1 MKLFELLKGV
11 NTQTELNSDI
21 EIMSITKNSR
31 EVQKGSLFF
40 AVKGENYDGYN
51 FISNAIEKGARVIV
65 TDREYPSSIP
75 QIIVNDVYSAM
86 SKIAFNFYKPKGKRV
101 KLIGVVG
108 TNGKTTTTYILSEI
122 LKSAGKKVGVIGT
135 LGITYNNC
143 FIAPELTTPD
153 SIDLAEVLMKMSNG
167 NIDYCIMELSA
178 HGIALKRAEAFTFE
192 ELIFTNCTQDHLDYF
207 KTFEDYKNVKMSVFI
222 KKYTK
227 ISILNIDDKTGREI
241 YDNTNTQALTYGLFN
256 PADSFAIDI
265 ENRYDGMTFTMNILD
280 EICFIDS
287 TLFGRFNVY
296 NCLAAATAASAL
308 GVSSEDI
315 ENGIYNLKT
324 VSGRLEFIE
333 EYSGAYIYV
342 DYAHT
347 PDGLLNTLTALREVT
362 KNRLIVL
369 FGCGGNR
376 DSEKRSIMGEV
387 AGEFADY
394 TIITTDNPRYEE
406 PYKIISQIEC
416 GIRQKT
422 LSYITIQNRYMA
434 TGYAIEML
442 KEGDVLVLC
451 GKGAENYQEVM
462 GVKTHYNDIE
472 SVRDIIAK
480 IKFGGELF

>member
-1 MKLFELLKGV
+1 MKLSEILKGV
-11 NTQTELNSDI
+11 KCINQEDLDI
-21 EIMSITKNSR
+21 EITSITKNSKQ
-31 EVQKGSLFF
+31 VQKGSLFF
-40 AVKGENYDGYN
+40 AVKGDNYDGYD
-51 FISNAIEKGARVIV
+51 FILDAVNNGAKVVV
-65 TDREYPSSIP
+65 TDRKHPSNIP
-75 QIIVNDVYSAM
+75 QIIVSDVYFAM
-86 SKIAFNFYKPKGKRV
+86 SKMAYNFYKPKKKRT

-108 TNGKTTTTYILSEI
+108 TNGKTSTTYILREI
-122 LKSAGKKVGVIGT
+122 LKVAGKKVGVVGT

-153 SIDLAEVLMKMSNG
+153 SIDLAEILMKMSND
-167 NIDYCIMELSA
+167 NIEYCVMELSA
-178 HGIALKRAEAFTFE
+178 HGIALKRAEAFVFE

-207 KTFEDYKNVKMSVFI
+207 KTFEEYEKVKMSVFI

-227 ISILNIDDKTGREI
+227 FSILNIDDETGRKI
-241 YDNTNTQALTYGLFN
+241 YNNTNTNFLTYGLLN
-256 PADSFAIDI
+256 PADSFAIDVN
-265 ENRYDGMTFTMNILD
+265 NRYNGMSFTMNILD
-280 EICFIDS
+280 QISLVDT

-308 GVSSEDI
+308 GISIEDI
-315 ENGIYNLKT
+315 ERGIYKVNT
-324 VSGRLEFIE
+324 VPGRLEFIE
-333 EYSGAYIYV
+333 EFNGAYIYV

-362 KNRLIVL
+362 KNRLILV

-376 DSEKRSIMGEV
+376 DSEKRSVMGEIS
-387 AGEFADY
+387 GEYADY

-416 GIRQKT
+416 GLRKKS

-442 KEGDVLVLC
+442 KKGDVLVVC

-462 GVKTHYNDIE
+462 GVKTHYEDKEAIRE
-472 SVRDIIAK
+472 IIAK
-480 IKFGGELF
+480 IKFSGELF

>member
-1 MKLFELLKGV
+1 MQLSTILKGV
-11 NTQTELNSDI
+11 KVNNEIDYNLDI
-21 EIMSITKNSR
+21 TSITKNSKQV
-31 EVQKGSLFF
+31 EKGSLFF

-51 FISNAIEKGARVIV
+51 FILDAINKGAKVVV
-65 TDREYPSSIP
+65 TDRLHPANIN
-75 QIIVNDVYSAM
+75 QIIVDDVYVAM
-86 SKIAFNFYKPKGKRV
+86 SKIAFNFYKPKRKRV

-108 TNGKTTTTYILSEI
+108 TNGKTTTTYILREI
-122 LKSAGKKVGVIGT
+122 LKASGKKVGVIGT

-143 FIAPELTTPD
+143 YIAPELTTPD
-153 SIDLAEVLMKMSNG
+153 SIDLAEVLMKMSDG
-167 NIDYCIMELSA
+167 EIDYCVMELSA
-178 HGIALKRAEAFTFE
+178 HGIALKRAEAFNFE
-192 ELIFTNCTQDHLDYF
+192 ALIFTNCTQDHLDYF
-207 KTFEDYKNVKMSVFI
+207 KTFEDYEKVKMSVFI

-227 ISILNIDDKTGREI
+227 ISILNIDDKTGRKI
-241 YDNTNTQALTYGLFN
+241 LNNTNTEVLTYGLFN

-265 ENRYDGMTFTMNILD
+265 ENRYNGMKFTMNILD
-280 EICFIDS
+280 EISFIDFS
-287 TLFGRFNVY
+287 LFGKFNVY
-296 NCLAAATAASAL
+296 NCLAAATTASAL
-308 GVSSEDI
+308 GVPCDAI
-315 ENGIYNLKT
+315 ERGIKNLKT
-324 VSGRLEFIE
+324 VAGRLEFIE
-333 EYSGAYIYV
+333 EYNGAYIYI

-362 KNRLIVL
+362 KNRLILV

-387 AGEFADY
+387 AGEYADY

-442 KEGDVLVLC
+442 KKGDVLVVC
-451 GKGAENYQEVM
+451 GKGAETYQEVM
-462 GVKTHYNDIE
+462 GVKTHYDDKE
-472 SVRDIIAK
+472 SVREIIAK